1 MAQSARPQLV
11 SPRAVQTLEAVR
23 NVAGGFD
30 VDAWHVME
38 ERDDA
43 LIADEILN
51 GPGSSK
57 FVYNFEIMP
66 GTVVTGI
73 SVIGASHLANHYGG
87 LQHRIV
93 ASMQKVGSL
102 FTFTAYPAEG
112 IPMDVN
118 TKIILEL
125 EDEDDFF
132 AAVCEMKDIKTG
144 NSIQIER
151 REKRFEHRRRG
162 GDYER
167 PHYATIAQRKAY
179 RNAVLSLVPQ
189 DIVIRWKAA
198 QLKLG
203 KDEIITPSVLDEKRG
218 NVLRFAATRAIT
230 LDRRAIEKLTLQQIG
245 GLGDAAREGKLP
257 AFVEAA
263 RALGLE
269 IEQGTETAEPP
280 AQQQQQQQ
288 SPAGDGRKKRRQE
301 PAGAAGSGQPGPDNG
316 GSGSGGRVDFEA

>member
-66 GTVVTGI
+66 GTTVTGI
-73 SVIGASHLANHYGG
+73 SVVGASHLANHYGG

-93 ASMQKVGSL
+93 ASMQKTGAL
-102 FTFTAYPAEG
+102 FTFTSYPAEN
-112 IPMDVN
+112 IPMNVD

-125 EDEDDFF
+125 EDEDDFYS
-132 AAVCEMKDIKTG
+132 AVCEMKDIKTG

-151 REKRFEHRRRG
+151 REKRYEHRRRG

-189 DIVIRWKAA
+189 DIVIRWKVA

-203 KDEIITPSVLDEKRG
+203 KDDIITPSVLEEKRG
-218 NVLRFAATRAIT
+218 NVLRFAAQRAIS

-269 IEQGTETAEPP
+269 VDQGTEAAEPP
-280 AQQQQQQQ
+280 KEQQQQQQT
-288 SPAGDGRKKRRQE
+288 PAGDGRRRRRQD
-301 PAGAAGSGQPGPDNG
+301 PGSAAGSGPPGPENG
-316 GSGSGGRVDFEA
+316 GRPGGRVDFEA

>member
-1 MAQSARPQLV
+1 MAQSRPQLV

-23 NVAGGFD
+23 TISGGFD

-189 DIVIRWKAA
+189 DIVIRWKD
-198 QLKLG
+198 QQIKLG
-203 KDEIITPSVLDEKRG
+203 KDVLITESVLDEKRG
-218 NVLRFAATRAIT
+218 NVMRFAAQRAIA
-230 LDRRAIEKLTLQQIG
+230 LDRRAIEHLTLQQIG

>member
-1 MAQSARPQLV
+1 
-11 SPRAVQTLEAVR
+11 
-23 NVAGGFD
+23 
-30 VDAWHVME
+30 ME

-57 FVYNFEIMP
+57 FVYNFEITP
-66 GTVVTGI
+66 GTMVTGV
-73 SVIGASHLANHYGG
+73 SVVGASHLANHYGG
-87 LQHRIV
+87 LQHRMV

-102 FTFTAYPAEG
+102 FIFTSYPAEG
-112 IPMDVN
+112 IPMDV
-118 TKIILEL
+118 TPKIILEL

-144 NSIQIER
+144 NSVQIER

-203 KDEIITPSVLDEKRG
+203 KDVLITESVLDEKRG
-218 NVLRFAATRAIT
+218 NVMRFAAQRAIA
-230 LDRRAIEKLTLQQIG
+230 LDRRAIEHLTLQQIG

-269 IEQGTETAEPP
+269 VEQGTETAEPP

-288 SPAGDGRKKRRQE
+288 QSPAGDGRRGKRRQE
-301 PAGAAGSGQPGPDNG
+301 PASAAGSGQPGPDNG

>member
-1 MAQSARPQLV
+1 MAQSRPQLV

-23 NVAGGFD
+23 TISGGFD
-30 VDAWHVME
+30 VDAWHVIE

-43 LIADEILN
+43 LIEDEIL
-51 GPGSSK
+51 GGRGSSK

-189 DIVIRWKAA
+189 DIVIRWKI
-198 QLKLG
+198 
-203 KDEIITPSVLDEKRG
+203 DS
-218 NVLRFAATRAIT
+218 
-230 LDRRAIEKLTLQQIG
+230 
-245 GLGDAAREGKLP
+245 
-257 AFVEAA
+257 
-263 RALGLE
+263 
-269 IEQGTETAEPP
+269 
-280 AQQQQQQQ
+280 
-288 SPAGDGRKKRRQE
+288 GRCQ
-301 PAGAAGSGQPGPDNG
+301 
-316 GSGSGGRVDFEA
+316 

>member
-1 MAQSARPQLV
+1 MAQSRPQLV

-23 NVAGGFD
+23 TISGGFD

-43 LIADEILN
+43 LIEDEIL
-51 GPGSSK
+51 GGRGSSK

-269 IEQGTETAEPP
+269 VEQGTETAEPP
-280 AQQQQQQQ
+280 EQQQQT
-288 SPAGDGRKKRRQE
+288 PAGDGRRGKRRQD
-301 PAGAAGSGQPGPDNG
+301 PGSAAGSGPPGPDQG

>member
-1 MAQSARPQLV
+1 MAQSRPQLV

-23 NVAGGFD
+23 TISGGFD

-43 LIADEILN
+43 LIEDEIL
-51 GPGSSK
+51 GGRGSSK

-189 DIVIRWKAA
+189 DIVIRWKD
-198 QLKLG
+198 QQIKLG
-203 KDEIITPSVLDEKRG
+203 KDVLITESVLDEKRG
-218 NVLRFAATRAIT
+218 NVMRFAAQRAIA
-230 LDRRAIEKLTLQQIG
+230 LDRRAIEHLTLQQIG

>member
-1 MAQSARPQLV
+1 
-11 SPRAVQTLEAVR
+11 
-23 NVAGGFD
+23 
-30 VDAWHVME
+30 ME

-189 DIVIRWKAA
+189 DIVIRWKD
-198 QLKLG
+198 QQIKLG
-203 KDEIITPSVLDEKRG
+203 KDVLITESVLDEKRG
-218 NVLRFAATRAIT
+218 NVMRFAAQRAIA
-230 LDRRAIEKLTLQQIG
+230 LDRRAIEHLTLQQIG